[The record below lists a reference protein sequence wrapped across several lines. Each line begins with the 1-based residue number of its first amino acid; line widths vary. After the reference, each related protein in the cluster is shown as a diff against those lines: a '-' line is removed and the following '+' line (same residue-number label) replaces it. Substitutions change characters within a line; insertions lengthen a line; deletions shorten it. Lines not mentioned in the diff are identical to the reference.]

1 MKECPATVPIP
12 RPNMERSSQRQALV
26 CEFVCQALL
35 SYAPEIKKNPRA
47 FRKNLI
53 RDVTRELSRTLQLP
67 MGRPCKDAVTQAAE
81 MRKQGKSW
89 QQIYLQHHAP
99 QTEQT
104 RLRSAVRARLQ
115 RERIS
120 RVQTQ

>member
-1 MKECPATVPIP
+1 MKDCPAPMPIP
-12 RPNMERSSQRQALV
+12 RPNMERSRQRQALV
-26 CEFVCQALL
+26 SEFVCQALL
-35 SYAPEIKKNPRA
+35 SCAPEIKKNPRA

-53 RDVTRELSRTLQLP
+53 RDLTRELSHTLQLP
-67 MGRPCKDAVTQAAE
+67 MGRPCKEVVTRAAE

-89 QQIYLQHHAP
+89 QQIYVQHHVP

-104 RLRSAVRARLQ
+104 RLRSAVRARFQ
-115 RERIS
+115 RERTS